1 MPESSETPARPSAP
15 APVTTMELDAVA
27 RRAERL
33 YEQGHLEAARQL
45 ALEVATRRPDHV
57 PALLTLGHVLR
68 EQGVFEDALAVL
80 RRIGELSPGH
90 VNAAAAYAL
99 TLFFKEDWPRAW
111 QAFDV
116 RFKFADTVPTV
127 TLTRKDGST
136 YAAEPWAQGPPPA
149 SLLVMGEQGLGDTIQ
164 FARFLPQLAAT
175 GCKATC
181 VIPRPLLRLFKT
193 LECEVTFQ
201 PLQEGGGR
209 VSDIGGWTPLLHLPR
224 ALAIGPENFVPRMP
238 YLAAEPERV
247 AYWRARLGSH
257 GLRIGIVWQ
266 GNPDPRV
273 DQGRSAPL
281 SAFAPLAAIP
291 NVRLISLQ
299 KGPGQAQIGSVA
311 FAPAIEELGAEF
323 DSGPDAFLDTAA
335 VMQSLDLVVSVDTS
349 VAHLAGALN
358 RPVLI
363 LLKRLGAHWAWLYGR
378 TDSVF
383 YPSARLYRQR
393 MPGAWDE
400 LLERVASD
408 VGRLRPPT
416 ADLAA
421 TAPLVPVS
429 IGELV
434 DRLTILKIKCAR
446 IAEAQKLSNVERE
459 RAALSAVASGLQLEA
474 AAIGEL
480 SARLQAVNERL
491 WDIEDEIRACERRS
505 DFGPRFIDLARAV
518 YTNNDERARLKA
530 EINRLSGSSLVEEK
544 AYAAANP
551 AAKPTGDTA
560 GDGGRLQAGEGF
572 ARTERG

>member
-1 MPESSETPARPSAP
+1 MPEAIKTPEPTGTP

-45 ALEVATRRPDHV
+45 ALEVATRRPDHLS
-57 PALLTLGHVLR
+57 ALLTLGHVLR
-68 EQGVFEDALAVL
+68 EQGAFDDALSVL

-116 RFKFADTVPTV
+116 RFQFPDAVPTV
-127 TLTRKDGST
+127 TLTRKDGSRNV
-136 YAAEPWAQGPPPA
+136 AQPWTQGPPPA

-175 GCKATC
+175 GSQVTC
-181 VIPRPLLRLFKT
+181 VIPRPLMRLFKT
-193 LECEVTFQ
+193 LQCEVAFQ
-201 PLQEGGGR
+201 PFQEGGGR
-209 VSDIGGWTPLLHLPR
+209 VSDIDGWTPLLHLPR
-224 ALAIGPENFVPRMP
+224 ALAISPQNFTPRMP

-247 AYWRARLGSH
+247 AYWRTRLGSH

-291 NVRLISLQ
+291 DVRLISLQ

-311 FAPAIEELGAEF
+311 FARAIEELGAEF
-323 DSGPDAFLDTAA
+323 DAGPDAFLDTAA
-335 VMQSLDLVVSVDTS
+335 VMENLDLVVSVDTS

-358 RPVLI
+358 RPVFI

-383 YPSARLYRQR
+383 YPSARLHRQR
-393 MPGAWDE
+393 TPGDWGE

-408 VGRLRPPT
+408 VTKTWPPP
-416 ADLAA
+416 AVAA
-421 TAPLVPVS
+421 PSAAAPLVPIS
-429 IGELV
+429 IGELL
-434 DRLTILKIKCAR
+434 DKLTILKIKCQR
-446 IAEAQKLSNVERE
+446 ISEAHKLSNVERE
-459 RAALSAVASGLQLEA
+459 HAALSAVAAGLRLEA
-474 AAIGEL
+474 VPIGEL
-480 SARLQAVNERL
+480 GQRLQAVNERL
-491 WDIEDEIRACERRS
+491 WDIEDEIRACERGG
-505 DFGPRFIDLARAV
+505 DFGARFIELARAV

-530 EINRLSGSSLVEEK
+530 EINRLSGSALSEEK
-544 AYAAANP
+544 AYAGANP
-551 AAKPTGDTA
+551 GAAAAKPNA
-560 GDGGRLQAGEGF
+560 S
-572 ARTERG
+572 